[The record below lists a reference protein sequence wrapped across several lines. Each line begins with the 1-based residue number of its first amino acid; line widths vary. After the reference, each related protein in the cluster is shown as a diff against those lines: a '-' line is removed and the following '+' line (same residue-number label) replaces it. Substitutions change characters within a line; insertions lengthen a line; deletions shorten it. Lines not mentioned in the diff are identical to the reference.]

1 SLVASG
7 RTNGIF
13 QLESTGMKELLR
25 KLRPETFE
33 DLIAACALYRPGPLQ
48 SGMVDDFI
56 NRKQKKTAMQYD
68 VPELKGIL
76 ENTYGVIVYQEQV
89 MEIAKVLAGFTP
101 GEADILRKAMG
112 KKLGDEMLIQRNK
125 FLEGAKKKNIPV
137 KKAEKIFDLMAKF
150 ALYGFNK
157 SHSAAYALIAYQTA
171 YLKAHYAVEFM
182 AALMTSGTGDT
193 DEVVKYIND
202 CRDMGIT
209 VLPPHINESS
219 KHFTVSKDSIRFALA
234 AIKNVG
240 DAAIDEV
247 ILQRENGPFQS
258 MVDFLSRVDTRKVNK
273 KVVESLI
280 KCGAF
285 DSTGVLRAELF
296 SSLASLSETAGAL
309 QRDRDIGQQSLF
321 GAGSATGAVAL
332 AHAHAVREG
341 AALKWS
347 ERETLLYEKEA
358 LGFYFSSHPLEG
370 YRKELEAYSTTAIN
384 SLRESGAAEVTVAG
398 IAADMREILTKKGE
412 RMAFVRLEDTTGSIE
427 AVVFSDLYKKVREL
441 LSSDTPVLVTGR
453 LERDEDEAKLIAT
466 EIIGIDDVKKAG
478 KKLRARSAHITVNAP
493 DLSVEK
499 LERLKKIILENPGP
513 SQVILTI
520 LYPDGARVV

>member
-1 SLVASG
+1 MKDVEKIGLVKFDFLGLKTLTVIQNAIALIKKNRGEVIDIEEVPQGDASTYSLVASG
-7 RTNGIF
+7 NTNGIF

-25 KLRPETFE
+25 KLKPETFE

-56 NRKQKKTAMQYD
+56 SRKQKKTAMQYD
-68 VPELKGIL
+68 VPELKVIL

-125 FLEGAKKKNIPV
+125 FLEGSKKKNIPV

-234 AIKNVG
+234 AVKNVG

-247 ILQRENGPFQS
+247 IIQRENGPFQS

-332 AHAHAVREG
+332 APANAVREG

-358 LGFYFSSHPLEG
+358 LGFYFSSHPLSG
-370 YRKELEAYSTTAIN
+370 YAKELESYSTTAIN
-384 SLRESGAAEVTVAG
+384 SLRESDAAEVTVY
-398 IAADMREILTKKGE
+398 AADK
-412 RMAFVRLEDTTGSIE
+412 S
-427 AVVFSDLYKKVREL
+427 
-441 LSSDTPVLVTGR
+441 
-453 LERDEDEAKLIAT
+453 
-466 EIIGIDDVKKAG
+466 
-478 KKLRARSAHITVNAP
+478 H
-493 DLSVEK
+493 
-499 LERLKKIILENPGP
+499 
-513 SQVILTI
+513 
-520 LYPDGARVV
+520 